1 MAVYFIEYD
10 LRKNKDY
17 DAISGAIEELGGIRH
32 LRSSWSVK
40 NDSMSA
46 EQLANYLLSFMDV
59 DDGIVVS
66 EVLTWAQYGLE
77 ATPHD
82 PTT

>member
-1 MAVYFIEYD
+1 MAVYFVEYD
-10 LRKNKDY
+10 LRRTKNY
-17 DAISGAIEELGGIRH
+17 PAIIGAIEELGGIRH
-32 LRSSWSVK
+32 LNSSWSIK
-40 NDSMSA
+40 SESMSA
-46 EQLANYLLSFMDV
+46 EQLANYLLTFMDI